1 MKEYRYL
8 IASIICLGTV
18 SMVGCSKNV
27 NSIEE
32 KSEMTMDDEINI
44 EENSI
49 TDQGDIQETITENL
63 TVNTKIE
70 IPGKSFA
77 TYNTEYKN
85 FDNEKIVELLWPE
98 SSEEEIQINEYD
110 GGASEITF
118 QDETVALGAGV
129 MKYDKNDEIK
139 YLSSLA
145 SYAEENALLE
155 KKNLSFMKEEEAIS
169 NIEAFLSSLELG
181 TSLGERETFA
191 LSKEDMLSIQNA
203 MKSDEDYKSFYESG
217 KFQEQIFDADD
228 EMYYIKYSF
237 SLDGVPVFGEGD
249 PTVQM
254 SGGVEQPLLADPM
267 GATFL
272 FSNSGICEIRLT
284 GMVNQLNIE
293 TENQEIIR
301 FDGIKKALVKKFGD
315 VILSD
320 NYNLSNMW
328 LEYFPK
334 RKEDSFDKVELIPV
348 WCCKFDINGDINVD
362 YALRFNATTGEEIS

>member
-70 IPGKSFA
+70 IPEKSFA

-237 SLDGVPVFGEGD
+237 SLNGVPVFGEGD

-272 FSNSGICEIRLT
+272 FSNLGICEIRLT

-293 TENQEIIR
+293 AENQEIIR

-320 NYNLSNMW
+320 N
-328 LEYFPK
+328 
-334 RKEDSFDKVELIPV
+334 
-348 WCCKFDINGDINVD
+348 
-362 YALRFNATTGEEIS
+362 

>member
-32 KSEMTMDDEINI
+32 KSEMTMDDEIII

-362 YALRFNATTGEEIS
+362 YALRFNAITGEEIS

>member
-70 IPGKSFA
+70 IPEKSFA

-272 FSNSGICEIRLT
+272 FSNLGICEIRLT
-284 GMVNQLNIE
+284 GTVNQLNIE
-293 TENQEIIR
+293 AENQEIIR

-362 YALRFNATTGEEIS
+362 YALRFNAITGEEIS

>member
-49 TDQGDIQETITENL
+49 TNQGDIQETITENL

-362 YALRFNATTGEEIS
+362 YALRFNAITGEEIS

>member
-1 MKEYRYL
+1 M
-8 IASIICLGTV
+8 
-18 SMVGCSKNV
+18 
-27 NSIEE
+27 
-32 KSEMTMDDEINI
+32 
-44 EENSI
+44 
-49 TDQGDIQETITENL
+49 
-63 TVNTKIE
+63 
-70 IPGKSFA
+70 
-77 TYNTEYKN
+77 
-85 FDNEKIVELLWPE
+85 
-98 SSEEEIQINEYD
+98 
-110 GGASEITF
+110 
-118 QDETVALGAGV
+118 
-129 MKYDKNDEIK
+129 
-139 YLSSLA
+139 
-145 SYAEENALLE
+145 
-155 KKNLSFMKEEEAIS
+155 
-169 NIEAFLSSLELG
+169 SSLELG

-254 SGGVEQPLLADPM
+254 SGGVEQPLLTDPM

-272 FSNSGICEIRLT
+272 FSNLGICEIRLT

-293 TENQEIIR
+293 AENQEIIR

-320 NYNLSNMW
+320 TYNLSNMW

-362 YALRFNATTGEEIS
+362 YALRFNAITGEEIS

>member
-362 YALRFNATTGEEIS
+362 YALRFNVTTGEEIS

>member
-1 MKEYRYL
+1 M
-8 IASIICLGTV
+8 
-18 SMVGCSKNV
+18 
-27 NSIEE
+27 
-32 KSEMTMDDEINI
+32 
-44 EENSI
+44 
-49 TDQGDIQETITENL
+49 

-85 FDNEKIVELLWPE
+85 FDNEKIVEFLWPE

-254 SGGVEQPLLADPM
+254 SGGVEQPLLTDPM

-272 FSNSGICEIRLT
+272 FSNLGICEIRLT

-293 TENQEIIR
+293 AENQEIIR

-320 NYNLSNMW
+320 TYNLSNMW

-362 YALRFNATTGEEIS
+362 YALRFNAITGEEIS

>member
-1 MKEYRYL
+1 
-8 IASIICLGTV
+8 
-18 SMVGCSKNV
+18 
-27 NSIEE
+27 
-32 KSEMTMDDEINI
+32 
-44 EENSI
+44 
-49 TDQGDIQETITENL
+49 
-63 TVNTKIE
+63 
-70 IPGKSFA
+70 
-77 TYNTEYKN
+77 
-85 FDNEKIVELLWPE
+85 
-98 SSEEEIQINEYD
+98 
-110 GGASEITF
+110 
-118 QDETVALGAGV
+118 

-272 FSNSGICEIRLT
+272 FSNLGICEIRLT

-293 TENQEIIR
+293 AENQEIIR

-362 YALRFNATTGEEIS
+362 YALRFNAITGEEIS

>member
-49 TDQGDIQETITENL
+49 TNQGDIQETITENL

-181 TSLGERETFA
+181 TSLGKRETFA

-362 YALRFNATTGEEIS
+362 YALRFNAITGEEIS

>member
-362 YALRFNATTGEEIS
+362 YALRFNAITGEEIS

>member
-267 GATFL
+267 GATYL

-362 YALRFNATTGEEIS
+362 YALRFNAITGEEIS

>member
-32 KSEMTMDDEINI
+32 KSEMTMDDERNI

-49 TDQGDIQETITENL
+49 TKQGNIQETITENL

-85 FDNEKIVELLWPE
+85 FDNEKIVEFLWPE

-293 TENQEIIR
+293 AENQEIIR

-320 NYNLSNMW
+320 TYNLSNMW

-362 YALRFNATTGEEIS
+362 YALRFNAITGEEIS

>member
-1 MKEYRYL
+1 MKEYGYL

-32 KSEMTMDDEINI
+32 KSEMTMDDETNI

-49 TDQGDIQETITENL
+49 TEQGDIQETITENL

-254 SGGVEQPLLADPM
+254 SGGVDQPLFADPM

-272 FSNSGICEIRLT
+272 FSNLGICEIRLT

-293 TENQEIIR
+293 AENQEIIR
-301 FDGIKKALVKKFGD
+301 FDGIKKH
-315 VILSD
+315 
-320 NYNLSNMW
+320 
-328 LEYFPK
+328 
-334 RKEDSFDKVELIPV
+334 
-348 WCCKFDINGDINVD
+348 
-362 YALRFNATTGEEIS
+362 

>member
-191 LSKEDMLSIQNA
+191 LSKEDMLSTQNA

-362 YALRFNATTGEEIS
+362 YALRFNAITGEEIS

>member
-32 KSEMTMDDEINI
+32 KSEMTMDDERNI

-49 TDQGDIQETITENL
+49 TKQGDIQETITENL

-145 SYAEENALLE
+145 SYAEENTLLE

-284 GMVNQLNIE
+284 GMVNQLNVE

-362 YALRFNATTGEEIS
+362 YALRFNAITGEEIS

>member
-49 TDQGDIQETITENL
+49 TEQGDIQETITENL

-110 GGASEITF
+110 GGASEISF

-362 YALRFNATTGEEIS
+362 YALRFNAITGEEIS

>member
-1 MKEYRYL
+1 MIR
-8 IASIICLGTV
+8 S
-18 SMVGCSKNV
+18 
-27 NSIEE
+27 
-32 KSEMTMDDEINI
+32 
-44 EENSI
+44 
-49 TDQGDIQETITENL
+49 
-63 TVNTKIE
+63 
-70 IPGKSFA
+70 
-77 TYNTEYKN
+77 TYYYKN
-85 FDNEKIVELLWPE
+85 GNPGIVDEYGDGYRKSQTNYWADGTIM
-98 SSEEEIQINEYD
+98 EEIEWNENGGMLKHARYDKNGELESRWILEYD
-110 GGASEITF
+110 ENNNNIKTT
-118 QDETVALGAGV
+118 E
-129 MKYDKNDEIK
+129 YDKNDEIK

-254 SGGVEQPLLADPM
+254 SGGVEQPLLTDPM

-272 FSNSGICEIRLT
+272 FSNLGICEIRLT

-293 TENQEIIR
+293 AENQEIIR

-320 NYNLSNMW
+320 TYNLSNMW

-362 YALRFNATTGEEIS
+362 YALRFNAITGEEIS

>member
-32 KSEMTMDDEINI
+32 KSEMTMDDETNI

-49 TDQGDIQETITENL
+49 TEQGDIQETITENL

-85 FDNEKIVELLWPE
+85 FDNEKIVEFLWPE

-293 TENQEIIR
+293 AENQEIIR
-301 FDGIKKALVKKFGD
+301 FDGIKKALVKKIGD

-320 NYNLSNMW
+320 TYNLSNMW

-362 YALRFNATTGEEIS
+362 YALRFNAITGEEIS

>member
-284 GMVNQLNIE
+284 GMVNQLNVE

-362 YALRFNATTGEEIS
+362 YALRFNAITGEEIS

>member
-293 TENQEIIR
+293 AENQEIIR

-362 YALRFNATTGEEIS
+362 YALRFNAITGEEIS

>member
-70 IPGKSFA
+70 IPEKSFA

-272 FSNSGICEIRLT
+272 FSNLGICEIRLT
-284 GMVNQLNIE
+284 GMVHQLNIE
-293 TENQEIIR
+293 AENQEIIR

-362 YALRFNATTGEEIS
+362 YALRFNAITGEEIS

>member
-70 IPGKSFA
+70 IPEKSFA

-129 MKYDKNDEIK
+129 MKYDKNDEINI
-139 YLSSLA
+139 YQVLHPMR
-145 SYAEENALLE
+145 
-155 KKNLSFMKEEEAIS
+155 KKML
-169 NIEAFLSSLELG
+169 FL
-181 TSLGERETFA
+181 
-191 LSKEDMLSIQNA
+191 
-203 MKSDEDYKSFYESG
+203 
-217 KFQEQIFDADD
+217 
-228 EMYYIKYSF
+228 
-237 SLDGVPVFGEGD
+237 
-249 PTVQM
+249 
-254 SGGVEQPLLADPM
+254 
-267 GATFL
+267 
-272 FSNSGICEIRLT
+272 
-284 GMVNQLNIE
+284 
-293 TENQEIIR
+293 
-301 FDGIKKALVKKFGD
+301 KKRIYHL
-315 VILSD
+315 
-320 NYNLSNMW
+320 
-328 LEYFPK
+328 
-334 RKEDSFDKVELIPV
+334 
-348 WCCKFDINGDINVD
+348 
-362 YALRFNATTGEEIS
+362 

>member
-301 FDGIKKALVKKFGD
+301 WNKKSISKK
-315 VILSD
+315 I
-320 NYNLSNMW
+320 W
-328 LEYFPK
+328 RCYF
-334 RKEDSFDKVELIPV
+334 I
-348 WCCKFDINGDINVD
+348 
-362 YALRFNATTGEEIS
+362 

>member
-49 TDQGDIQETITENL
+49 TEQGDIQETITENL

-98 SSEEEIQINEYD
+98 SSEEEIQIKEYD
-110 GGASEITF
+110 GGTSEITF

-284 GMVNQLNIE
+284 GMVNQLNVE

-362 YALRFNATTGEEIS
+362 YALRFNAITGEEIS

>member
-32 KSEMTMDDEINI
+32 KSEMTMDDERNI

-49 TDQGDIQETITENL
+49 TKQGDIQETITENL

-362 YALRFNATTGEEIS
+362 YALRFNAITGEEIS

>member
-49 TDQGDIQETITENL
+49 TEQGDIQETITENL

-98 SSEEEIQINEYD
+98 SSEEEIQIKEYD
-110 GGASEITF
+110 GGTSEITF

-217 KFQEQIFDADD
+217 KFQEQIFDTDD

-362 YALRFNATTGEEIS
+362 YALRFNAITGEEIS

>member
-32 KSEMTMDDEINI
+32 KSEMTMDDETNI

-49 TDQGDIQETITENL
+49 TEQGDIQETITENL

-85 FDNEKIVELLWPE
+85 FDNEKIVEFLWPE

-145 SYAEENALLE
+145 SYAEANALLE

-272 FSNSGICEIRLT
+272 FSNLGICEIRLT

-293 TENQEIIR
+293 AENQEIIR

-320 NYNLSNMW
+320 TYNLSNMW

-362 YALRFNATTGEEIS
+362 YALRFNAITGEEIS